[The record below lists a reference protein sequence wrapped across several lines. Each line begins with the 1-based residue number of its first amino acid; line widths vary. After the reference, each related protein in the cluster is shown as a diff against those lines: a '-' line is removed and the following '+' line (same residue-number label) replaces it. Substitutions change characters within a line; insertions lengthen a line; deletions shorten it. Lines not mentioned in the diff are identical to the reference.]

1 MKIKNLLATLII
13 LSVVLM
19 SGCKKSEYKG
29 TVGVCPLVVSTIPAN
44 GAAGVP
50 LNQVVSATFNE
61 KMNSATITKSSF
73 ILTASTT
80 VAGITTKTEVDGAV
94 SYSGMTAFFTSTVL
108 LTPNTTYTGRVKS
121 SVRDIAGNALQ
132 TDYVWTFSTDVP
144 PTVSTNPANG
154 AVDVLL
160 NKNVVAT
167 FSVTMDSL
175 TLKSPLSTY
184 TIKQGSTDV
193 PGKFS
198 YTGNTATFTPTGT
211 LAPFTVYTGK
221 ITTGAKNM
229 LGTPMAADY
238 IWSFTTIPQLTL
250 SSNPILGGT
259 TSGAGTFAQGSSVTV
274 VATPAT
280 GFSFINWTEG
290 VNIVSTSASYQFAM
304 AGNKTLVANFTII
317 PYTVA
322 VSSNPTIGGIT
333 SGGGTF
339 NSGATVA
346 VTAVPNGGYTFTN
359 WTEAGTVVST
369 TAAYTFILIGNR
381 TLVANYTA
389 IPYTVA
395 VSSNPIAGGITS
407 GGGTFNSGATVA
419 LTAVANSGYT
429 FTNWTENGTIVST
442 TAAYTFIIIGNRT
455 LVANY
460 TSIQYTVAV
469 SSNPV
474 IGGITSGG
482 GSFNS
487 GATVSLTAVA
497 NSGYTFTNW
506 TENGTIVS
514 TTAAYTFIIIGN
526 RTLVANYTA
535 IQFTV
540 AVSSSPVIGG
550 ITSGGGTFNSGATV
564 ALTAVANSGYTF
576 TNWTEGGTIVST
588 NAAYTFIIIGNRT
601 FVANYTLIPAT
612 QFTVAVSSSPV
623 IGGITSGGGTFN
635 SGATVAL
642 TAVANS
648 GYTFTNWTEGGTIV
662 STNAAYT
669 FIIIG
674 NRTLVANYTLIPATQ
689 FTVSLSSNPSIG
701 GTTTGAGSFNA
712 GTSVAVTSL
721 ANSGYTF
728 TNWTEGLVVVSSS
741 ANYIFTISGNRTLV
755 ANFAVVPPSQF
766 AVNLLSNPVL
776 GGTTSGAGSFNS
788 GASVTVN
795 AIVNSGYTF
804 TNWTE
809 GGTVVSS
816 SAGYTFTIGGNRTL
830 VANFTAIPAT
840 QFAVSLSSNPLLGGT
855 TTGAGSFVS
864 GSSVAV
870 TALANIGYTFTNWTE
885 GVNIVSTSANYIF
898 VISGNR
904 TLVANFTEVPPSQFA
919 VNLSSNPPLGGTTT
933 GGGSFNSGV
942 SVSVTATPNVGYT
955 FTNWTESGTIVSAV
969 AGYTFNIT
977 GNRVLVANFSVITY
991 TLGVTAINGSVLKN
1005 PNQPTYNSGSDVVLT
1020 ATPNSGYTFTSWSGD
1035 ATGSVNPL
1043 TVTMN
1048 SNKNVTA
1055 NFTAIASTYT
1065 LNVIAN
1071 NGSVLKNPDLLA
1083 YNSGASVLLTA
1094 TPNSGYTFTSWSGDA
1109 TGSVNPLTVIMNSN
1123 KNITANFTLSP
1134 PIGPGI
1140 VDLGTAGN
1148 YVTLTKSGIS
1158 TTGVTSITG
1167 DIAVSP
1173 MAATGITGF
1182 GLIMDTN
1189 GQSSHTTIVTGKVY
1203 AADYAAPTPANLTT
1217 AVSDMETAFTT
1228 ANNLVVPAPIVGLY
1242 SGNISGR
1249 ILPAGLYKWST
1260 GVLITNAGVTLTG
1273 GANDTWV
1280 FQIAQNLTVDNSA
1293 IITLLGGAQAK
1304 NIFWVVTGEATLG
1317 SNVNFSG
1324 NILSKT
1330 LISLNTGASVTGR
1343 LLAQTA
1349 VTLNANTVIM
1359 P

>member
-535 IQFTV
+535 I
-540 AVSSSPVIGG
+540 
-550 ITSGGGTFNSGATV
+550 
-564 ALTAVANSGYTF
+564 
-576 TNWTEGGTIVST
+576 
-588 NAAYTFIIIGNRT
+588 
-601 FVANYTLIPAT
+601 